1 MAGKT
6 IEAVIE
12 IPKGSRNK
20 YEFDH
25 DRHVMRL
32 DRRLFTATV
41 YPADYGFIPDTL
53 AEDGDPLD
61 VLVILAEPTFPG
73 CYIQARPLGVF
84 WMRDENGPDAKVISV
99 VAGDPDYENVR
110 EVTDLPKHFRDE
122 IEHFFNV
129 YKDLEPGK
137 STLTAGFEG
146 ADAAWKVID
155 DAAHRWKAADE
166 GLSRGTGF
174 RQQLMVSQAEFDQLL
189 DLLRAFVRREVM
201 PAEADIDASDEIPAR
216 LIAQAKEMGL
226 YGYALPTDYGGLG
239 LSVEQQVRV
248 GIELGYTSPAFR
260 SLFGT
265 NNGIAGQV
273 LVLAGTEEQRKQW
286 LPRLASGE
294 VVASFAL
301 TEPDAGSDP
310 SRLVT
315 TASQVKGDGPG
326 GTGGGSPPGTREVGG
341 GWVIDGLKRYITN
354 APAADVF
361 MVFARTDPQAP
372 PGKGIGV
379 FLVPART
386 DGVAVAARDHKM
398 GQAGAWTADVAFT
411 GVRVPADALIGEA
424 PQAGYATAMRS
435 LAHGRLTIAA
445 VCVGVAARLIDESVA
460 YAKQRYQGGQRI
472 GDYQLVQA
480 MLADSHTEYLAA
492 RALVLDAAARY
503 DDGTDRRLG
512 PSAAKYFASE
522 AVGRIAD
529 RAVQIHGGSG
539 YIRGIPVERLYR
551 DVRLFRIYEGTSQ
564 IQQLVIA
571 RELLR

>member
-1 MAGKT
+1 M
-6 IEAVIE
+6 
-12 IPKGSRNK
+12 
-20 YEFDH
+20 
-25 DRHVMRL
+25 
-32 DRRLFTATV
+32 
-41 YPADYGFIPDTL
+41 
-53 AEDGDPLD
+53 
-61 VLVILAEPTFPG
+61 
-73 CYIQARPLGVF
+73 
-84 WMRDENGPDAKVISV
+84 
-99 VAGDPDYENVR
+99 
-110 EVTDLPKHFRDE
+110 VTD
-122 IEHFFNV
+122 
-129 YKDLEPGK
+129 
-137 STLTAGFEG
+137 
-146 ADAAWKVID
+146 
-155 DAAHRWKAADE
+155 
-166 GLSRGTGF
+166 
-174 RQQLMVSQAEFDQLL
+174 AEFGQLL
-189 DLLRAFVRREVM
+189 DLLRDFVRREVI
-201 PAEADIDASDEIPAR
+201 PAEAGIDSSDEIPAR
-216 LIAQAKEMGL
+216 LIAQAKGMGL
-226 YGYALPTDYGGLG
+226 YGYALPTEYGGLG

-248 GIELGYTSPAFR
+248 TIELGYACPAFR

-273 LVLAGTEEQRKQW
+273 LVAAGTEEQRKQW

-315 TASQVKGDGPG
+315 TARPDE
-326 GTGGGSPPGTREVGG
+326 T

-354 APAADVF
+354 APAAGVF

-379 FLVPART
+379 FIVPART

-411 GVRVPADALIGEA
+411 GVRVPADALVGEA
-424 PQAGYATAMRS
+424 PQAGYATAMQS
-435 LAHGRLTIAA
+435 LAHGRLTIAGL
-445 VCVGVAARLIDESVA
+445 CVGVAARLVDESVS
-460 YAKQRYQGGQRI
+460 YAKERSQGGRKI
-472 GDYQLVQA
+472 GEYQLVQA

-492 RALVLDAAARY
+492 RSLVLDAARQY
-503 DDGTDRRLG
+503 DAGTDRRLA

-539 YIRGIPVERLYR
+539 YIRGIPAERLYR

-571 RELLR
+571 RELLH

>member
-1 MAGKT
+1 MVST
-6 IEAVIE
+6 T
-12 IPKGSRNK
+12 
-20 YEFDH
+20 EFDELIEVLR
-25 DRHVMRL
+25 D
-32 DRRLFTATV
+32 
-41 YPADYGFIPDTL
+41 FI
-53 AEDGDPLD
+53 
-61 VLVILAEPTFPG
+61 
-73 CYIQARPLGVF
+73 
-84 WMRDENGPDAKVISV
+84 
-99 VAGDPDYENVR
+99 
-110 EVTDLPKHFRDE
+110 
-122 IEHFFNV
+122 
-129 YKDLEPGK
+129 
-137 STLTAGFEG
+137 
-146 ADAAWKVID
+146 
-155 DAAHRWKAADE
+155 
-166 GLSRGTGF
+166 
-174 RQQLMVSQAEFDQLL
+174 
-189 DLLRAFVRREVM
+189 RREVM
-201 PAEADIDASDEIPAR
+201 PAEAGIDESDEIPDR

-226 YGYALPTDYGGLG
+226 YGYALPAKFGGLG
-239 LSVEQQVRV
+239 LSVQQQVLV
-248 GIELGYTSPAFR
+248 TLELGYTSPAFR

-315 TASQVKGDGPG
+315 SATPDGD
-326 GTGGGSPPGTREVGG
+326 

-379 FLVPART
+379 FIVPARL

-398 GQAGAWTADVAFT
+398 GQAGAWTADVSFSGA
-411 GVRVPADALIGEA
+411 RVPGDALVGEA
-424 PQAGYATAMRS
+424 AAAGYSTAMRS
-435 LAHGRLTIAA
+435 LAHGRLVIAA
-445 VCVGVAARLIDESVA
+445 MCVGVMARLIDESVT
-460 YAKQRYQGGQRI
+460 YARERSQGGHPI
-472 GDYQLVQA
+472 ADYQLIQA
-480 MLADSHTEYLAA
+480 MLADSQTEYMAA
-492 RALVLDAAARY
+492 RALVLDAADRY
-503 DDGTDRRLG
+503 DAGTDQRLA

-539 YIRGIPVERLYR
+539 YMRGVPVERLYR

-571 RELLR
+571 REMLR

>member
-1 MAGKT
+1 MT
-6 IEAVIE
+6 VTAV
-12 IPKGSRNK
+12 
-20 YEFDH
+20 EFD
-25 DRHVMRL
+25 
-32 DRRLFTATV
+32 
-41 YPADYGFIPDTL
+41 
-53 AEDGDPLD
+53 E
-61 VLVILAEPTFPG
+61 LVG
-73 CYIQARPLGVF
+73 
-84 WMRDENGPDAKVISV
+84 
-99 VAGDPDYENVR
+99 
-110 EVTDLPKHFRDE
+110 
-122 IEHFFNV
+122 
-129 YKDLEPGK
+129 
-137 STLTAGFEG
+137 
-146 ADAAWKVID
+146 
-155 DAAHRWKAADE
+155 
-166 GLSRGTGF
+166 
-174 RQQLMVSQAEFDQLL
+174 
-189 DLLRAFVRREVM
+189 LLREFIRQEVM
-201 PAEADIDASDEIPAR
+201 PAEAGIDETDEIPAR

-226 YGYALPTDYGGLG
+226 YGYALPAEYGGLG
-239 LSVEQQVRV
+239 LSVEQQVRLA
-248 GIELGYTSPAFR
+248 IELGYTSPAFR

-273 LVLAGTEEQRKQW
+273 LVSAGTDQQRKQW

-310 SRLVT
+310 SRLAT
-315 TASQVKGDGPG
+315 TASRAQD
-326 GTGGGSPPGTREVGG
+326 

-379 FLVPART
+379 FVVPAGAE
-386 DGVAVAARDHKM
+386 GVAVAPKDHKM

-411 GVRVPADALIGEA
+411 GVRVPADALVGEA
-424 PQAGYATAMRS
+424 AQAGYATAMRS
-435 LAHGRLTIAA
+435 LAHGRLTIAG
-445 VCVGVAARLIDESVA
+445 VCVGVSARLIEESVG
-460 YAKQRYQGGQRI
+460 YAKERIQGGRPI
-472 GDYQLVQA
+472 GEYQLIQA
-480 MLADSHTEYLAA
+480 MLADSQTEYLAA

-503 DDGTDRRLG
+503 DAGTDRRLG

-539 YIRGIPVERLYR
+539 YIRGIAVERLYR

>member
-1 MAGKT
+1 MT
-6 IEAVIE
+6 VTAV
-12 IPKGSRNK
+12 
-20 YEFDH
+20 EFD
-25 DRHVMRL
+25 
-32 DRRLFTATV
+32 
-41 YPADYGFIPDTL
+41 
-53 AEDGDPLD
+53 E
-61 VLVILAEPTFPG
+61 LVG
-73 CYIQARPLGVF
+73 
-84 WMRDENGPDAKVISV
+84 
-99 VAGDPDYENVR
+99 
-110 EVTDLPKHFRDE
+110 
-122 IEHFFNV
+122 
-129 YKDLEPGK
+129 
-137 STLTAGFEG
+137 
-146 ADAAWKVID
+146 
-155 DAAHRWKAADE
+155 
-166 GLSRGTGF
+166 
-174 RQQLMVSQAEFDQLL
+174 
-189 DLLRAFVRREVM
+189 LLREFIRQEVM
-201 PAEADIDASDEIPAR
+201 PAEAGIDESDEIPAR

-226 YGYALPTDYGGLG
+226 YGYALPAEYGGLG

-248 GIELGYTSPAFR
+248 AIELGYTSPAFR

-273 LVLAGTEEQRKQW
+273 LVSAGTDQQRKQW

-310 SRLVT
+310 SRLAT
-315 TASQVKGDGPG
+315 TA
-326 GTGGGSPPGTREVGG
+326 TREQD

-379 FLVPART
+379 FIVPART
-386 DGVAVAARDHKM
+386 AGVAVAPKDHKM

-411 GVRVPADALIGEA
+411 GVRVPADALVGEA
-424 PQAGYATAMRS
+424 AQAGYATAMRS
-435 LAHGRLTIAA
+435 LAHGRLTIAG
-445 VCVGVAARLIDESVA
+445 VCVGVSARLIDESVS
-460 YAKQRYQGGQRI
+460 YAKERIQGGRPI
-472 GDYQLVQA
+472 GEYQLIQA
-480 MLADSHTEYLAA
+480 MLADSQTEYLAA
-492 RALVLDAAARY
+492 RALVLDAAAQY
-503 DDGTDRRLG
+503 DAGTDRRLG

-539 YIRGIPVERLYR
+539 YIRGIAVERLYR